1 MPLCLWLW
9 LKVLCQNSYL
19 LCCDSIKSDMTDVRL
34 QMPLLFCVAGVPRQH
49 RGEIWKLLSEQY
61 NLRQQVPSRSPSTD
75 TPYKDLLKQLTSQQ
89 HAILID
95 LGKALDAHKL
105 THLQFV

>member
-1 MPLCLWLW
+1 ME
-9 LKVLCQNSYL
+9 
-19 LCCDSIKSDMTDVRL
+19 
-34 QMPLLFCVAGVPRQH
+34 GVPRQH

-61 NLRQQVPSRSPSTD
+61 NLRQQVPSKSPSTD

-95 LGKALDAHKL
+95 LGKCLD
-105 THLQFV
+105 THLLRGYCISYRQNPHLGPVQ